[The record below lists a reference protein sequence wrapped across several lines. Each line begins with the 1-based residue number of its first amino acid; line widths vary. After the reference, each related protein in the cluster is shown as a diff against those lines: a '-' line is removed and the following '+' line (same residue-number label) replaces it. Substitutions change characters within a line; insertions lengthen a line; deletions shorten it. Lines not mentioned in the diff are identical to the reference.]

1 MFNAR
6 ERQAARRNGVQG
18 CNDRHPRERLHHR
31 AENADARALVCY
43 APRAKVTPQSV
54 EVHCMTDLLTDSPI
68 KSDMGFNFY
77 AGVSPTA

>member
-1 MFNAR
+1 MTYGEYLVKFNTAF
-6 ERQAARRNGVQG
+6 
-18 CNDRHPRERLHHR
+18 
-31 AENADARALVCY
+31 AEPPIMVPVADSYGVCY